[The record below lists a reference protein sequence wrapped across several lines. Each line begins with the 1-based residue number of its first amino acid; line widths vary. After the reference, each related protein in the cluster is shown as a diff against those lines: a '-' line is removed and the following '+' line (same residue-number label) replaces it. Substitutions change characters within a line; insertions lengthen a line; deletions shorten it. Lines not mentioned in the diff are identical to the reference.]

1 MTREGHRRI
10 EHLKKRGEQN
20 QLKKKPETLHGFNDE
35 LSTTYGEVGIRI

>member
-35 LSTTYGEVGIRI
+35 DSTTHGEVGIRI